1 MRAQNNGSVVVVTYV
16 LTISPSLTAV
26 VLGQSWGDEREG
38 EEDRGPGPHGPRV
51 AGEAG
56 DGQRDRCLGSSPG
69 HSALT
74 TGDTGEPLP
83 GPRCDAMPHSH

>member
-1 MRAQNNGSVVVVTYV
+1 MQCVVTYV
-16 LTISPSLTAV
+16 LTISSSLTAV
-26 VLGQSWGDEREG
+26 VLGQSWGDEGEG

-74 TGDTGEPLP
+74 TGEPLP
-83 GPRCDAMPHSH
+83 GPRCDATPHSH